1 MVLTWSASKLTAQKH
16 PRDRAEHKHD
26 QERISGE
33 PGAVQSPHAV
43 RRWKGA
49 QPISWQTSRFSPKWA
64 INSTWTNQISSYH
77 RMIRAE
83 WLLII
88 T

>member
-33 PGAVQSPHAV
+33 PGAVQSP
-43 RRWKGA
+43 RRSKVKGSA
-49 QPISWQTSRFSPKWA
+49 AYIVTKQADSRQ
-64 INSTWTNQISSYH
+64 NGQ
-77 RMIRAE
+77 
-83 WLLII
+83 
-88 T
+88 